1 MRGKADKE
9 LTMKR
14 TDYRWLRAVELTA
27 LAQKSNQEIID
38 DVGISKATFY
48 LWKAKKEFYDDVMAK
63 NIMIFKDM
71 LPKALKTVNDAM
83 DSGNAKVRLE
93 AAKIVLEKTLPEFH
107 PTEGKDDNRTTV
119 NIQVNY
125 E

>member
-1 MRGKADKE
+1 MRGKANKD

-27 LAQKSNQEIID
+27 LGQKSNQEIIEE
-38 DVGISKATFY
+38 VGISKATFY

-63 NIMIFKDM
+63 NIMIFKDL

-83 DSGNAKVRLE
+83 DSGNAKVRLD
-93 AAKIVLEKTLPEFH
+93 AAKIVLEKTLPELH
-107 PTEGKDDNRTTV
+107 PTEGKDGNSTTI

>member
-1 MRGKADKE
+1 MRVKADNE

-27 LAQKSNQEIID
+27 LGQKSNQEIIAE
-38 DVGISKATFY
+38 VGISKATFY
-48 LWKAKKEFYDDVMAK
+48 MWKAKRNYDDVMAK

-93 AAKIVLEKTLPEFH
+93 AAKIILEKTLPEFH
-107 PTEGKDDNRTTV
+107 STEGKDDNSTTI